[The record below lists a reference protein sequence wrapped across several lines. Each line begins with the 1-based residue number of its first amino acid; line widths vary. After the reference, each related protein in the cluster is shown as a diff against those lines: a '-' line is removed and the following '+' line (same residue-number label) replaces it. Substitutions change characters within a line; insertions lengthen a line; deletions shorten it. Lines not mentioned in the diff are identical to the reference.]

1 MANEG
6 AKPDEFDVLCRQI
19 GLALITWQDVE
30 TAHFRIFFKLLGAP
44 EYSLASI
51 VYHQN
56 ESFDARHTMVGRL
69 VQHSL
74 KGQPELLKLWDDGK
88 IGLYKNVKDA
98 TLNRNKLAHYTHEFM
113 VSSIEM
119 ADDGGAIVRFDQ
131 PRLQPSPYNMV
142 SRLLGRTPDK
152 DDHNLSA
159 ATLQTYVTEF
169 VKLVGRLDEFWAK
182 LPHPLPNPNLEQV
195 LGPPP
200 RHIIRRQRQRRPTD
214 DDSSGD
220 A

>member
-56 ESFDARHTMVGRL
+56 ESFDARHTMVLRL

-98 TLNRNKLAHYTHEFM
+98 NLNRNKLAHYTHEFM
-113 VSSIEM
+113 VSSIEK

-142 SRLLGRTPDK
+142 SRLLGRTPEGRPQSECRHSSDLC
-152 DDHNLSA
+152 NRICEVGSPARRILGE
-159 ATLQTYVTEF
+159 ATSSSSKPEPWT
-169 VKLVGRLDEFWAK
+169 GS
-182 LPHPLPNPNLEQV
+182 
-195 LGPPP
+195 
-200 RHIIRRQRQRRPTD
+200 RPTAKAYY
-214 DDSSGD
+214 STT
-220 A
+220 ATTTAY

>member
-1 MANEG
+1 MTNEG

-19 GLALITWQDVE
+19 GLALITWQGVE
-30 TAHFRIFFKLLGAP
+30 SAHFRIFFKLIGAP

-74 KGQPELLKLWDDGK
+74 KGQQPELLKLWDDGK

-98 TLNRNKLAHYTHEFM
+98 NLNRNKLAHYTHEFM
-113 VSSIEM
+113 ASSIEN
-119 ADDGGAIVRFDQ
+119 ADDGGVIVTFDQ
-131 PRLQPSPYNMV
+131 SRLQPSPYNMV

-159 ATLQTYVTEF
+159 DTLQTYVTEF
-169 VKLVGRLDEFWAK
+169 AKLVVRLDEFCEK
-182 LPHPLPNPNLEQV
+182 LPHPLPNPNL
-195 LGPPP
+195 
-200 RHIIRRQRQRRPTD
+200 
-214 DDSSGD
+214 
-220 A
+220 